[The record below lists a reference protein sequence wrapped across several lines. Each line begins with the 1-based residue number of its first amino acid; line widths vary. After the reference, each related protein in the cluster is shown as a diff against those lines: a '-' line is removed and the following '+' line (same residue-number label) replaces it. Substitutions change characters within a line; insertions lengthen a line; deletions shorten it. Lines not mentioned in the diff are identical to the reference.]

1 MSFLLQAP
9 APDVQTS
16 SILPSPIFNDNESR
30 RMSVSLRRSMNNTKR
45 SYVKSSTRSRV
56 SYSFNLTRMKGEELR
71 NFILAYYRAKLRWT
85 DQLGDVWEGYFTI
98 NPFEFSGAGRA
109 AGSPG
114 SEYTEVTLQ
123 MEGERTSYGPRNQC

>member
-9 APDVQTS
+9 APDIQTT
-16 SILPSPIFNDNESR
+16 SILPSPVFNDSESKR
-30 RMSVSLRRSMNNTKR
+30 ASVSLRRSMNNTKR

-56 SYSFNLTRMKGEELR
+56 SYSFNLARMKGEELR

-85 DQLGDVWEGYFTI
+85 DHLGDVWEGYFTI

-114 SEYTEVTLQ
+114 SETVDVTLQ